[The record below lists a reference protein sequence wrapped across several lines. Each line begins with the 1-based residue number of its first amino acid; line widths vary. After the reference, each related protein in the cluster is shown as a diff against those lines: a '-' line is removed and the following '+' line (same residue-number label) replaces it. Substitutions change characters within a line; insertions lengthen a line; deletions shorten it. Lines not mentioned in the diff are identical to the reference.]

1 MATEVRG
8 PLTGLTVVDCSTVLA
23 GPFCTML
30 LGDLGADV
38 IKVEPPEGDATRG
51 WGPPWVGS
59 GTDRTAAYYLA
70 VNRNKR
76 SIRLDLRTE
85 DGVQI
90 LRRLLERADVLV
102 ENYRPGTLA
111 RFGFRDDELEG
122 WNPSLVHLAISGYGA
137 TGRDA
142 ARPGYDFVTQA
153 VSGLMSITGFP
164 DDAGGSPTKVGVAI
178 SDIATGLF
186 GAVSILASLLARE
199 RARAANVTASGGQ
212 RIDVSLLSS
221 TLALLVNQA
230 QNAFVTGHSP
240 SRRGNA
246 HPNIVP
252 YETFATADGEIAVA
266 VGSERQWPRFCE
278 AIGLPEL
285 ATDRRFATNGDRV
298 ENRDALRLVIA
309 DRLASRSSAEWLRA
323 LDAADVPNGPIND
336 ILAAFDMPASR
347 GASMRIAVEHPR
359 LGRVDQVGMP
369 FTFAGEASPPP
380 APPPLLG
387 EQAEEILAELGYE
400 ATDVKRLRDS
410 GVI

>member
-1 MATEVRG
+1 
-8 PLTGLTVVDCSTVLA
+8 
-23 GPFCTML
+23 
-30 LGDLGADV
+30 
-38 IKVEPPEGDATRG
+38 
-51 WGPPWVGS
+51 
-59 GTDRTAAYYLA
+59 
-70 VNRNKR
+70 
-76 SIRLDLRTE
+76 
-85 DGVQI
+85 
-90 LRRLLERADVLV
+90 
-102 ENYRPGTLA
+102 
-111 RFGFRDDELEG
+111 
-122 WNPSLVHLAISGYGA
+122 
-137 TGRDA
+137 
-142 ARPGYDFVTQA
+142 
-153 VSGLMSITGFP
+153 
-164 DDAGGSPTKVGVAI
+164 VAI

-298 ENRDALRLVIA
+298 ENRDVLRPVIA

>member
-1 MATEVRG
+1 
-8 PLTGLTVVDCSTVLA
+8 
-23 GPFCTML
+23 
-30 LGDLGADV
+30 
-38 IKVEPPEGDATRG
+38 
-51 WGPPWVGS
+51 
-59 GTDRTAAYYLA
+59 
-70 VNRNKR
+70 
-76 SIRLDLRTE
+76 
-85 DGVQI
+85 VQI

-102 ENYRPGTLA
+102 DNYRPGTLA
-111 RFGFRDDELEG
+111 RFGFPDDELEG
-122 WNPSLVHLAISGYGA
+122 WNPSLVHLAISGYGV

-164 DDAGGSPTKVGVAI
+164 DDVGGSPTKVGVAI

-199 RARAANVTASGGQ
+199 RARAANVTASGGR

-230 QNAFVTGHSP
+230 QNAFVTGRAP
-240 SRRGNA
+240 ARRGNA

-252 YETFATADGEIAVA
+252 YETFATADGDIAVA
-266 VGSERQWPRFCE
+266 VGSERQWPRFCA

-285 ATDRRFATNGDRV
+285 ATDPRFVTNGDRV
-298 ENRDALRLVIA
+298 DNRDALRPLIA
-309 DRLASRSSAEWLRA
+309 ERLASRSSAEWLRA

-347 GASMRIAVEHPR
+347 EASMRVRVEHPR
-359 LGRVDQVGMP
+359 LGRVDQVGVP
-369 FTFAGEASPPP
+369 FTFGGESWP
-380 APPPLLG
+380 APTPPPLLG
-387 EQAEEILAELGYE
+387 EQADEILSELGYE
-400 ATDVKRLRDS
+400 STDCKRLRDA